1 MTSDPFCSK
10 CSVLGGSRGGG
21 ERDEILVWFMGAGGR
36 VSTTLGRV
44 SMTLGRVSMTLG
56 RVSMTSGGWLS
67 TLFTSLPSCNLLIRG
82 AVMGE
87 EPLDPER
94 ELLLETLLNA

>member
-1 MTSDPFCSK
+1 MTSDPFIVTSDPFCSK

-36 VSTTLGRV
+36 VS
-44 SMTLGRVSMTLG
+44 MTLGRVS
-56 RVSMTSGGWLS
+56 VTSGGWLS